1 MWALVSLQSSSSR
14 TAATPP
20 GDGAAQ
26 VSPLKGV
33 VATQLKKLMSSCCV
47 LRVNDF
53 CVYRVST
60 SKRKQTPKEFVSG
73 KLNYLLY
80 VLLLLFLTFLKP
92 LC

>member
-1 MWALVSLQSSSSR
+1 MSMENNVWVLASLQSSSGR

-20 GDGAAQ
+20 SDGAAQ
-26 VSPLKGV
+26 VSPLKGAI
-33 VATQLKKLMSSCCV
+33 ATQLKKLMSSCCV

-73 KLNYLLY
+73 NLNH
-80 VLLLLFLTFLKP
+80 
-92 LC
+92 